1 MRLSRFLLMGCL
13 LGLALPIYAQ
23 QKSSCKEINAK
34 VEFTKDPA
42 SKSSSV
48 QITFDDKGDY
58 TIQILDS
65 KGNIRKS
72 KSNKIEK
79 VAPGEYDLVITD
91 DGRTD
96 RCPFYK
102 RIKVE
107 AN

>member
-1 MRLSRFLLMGCL
+1 MGCL
-13 LGLALPIYAQ
+13 LGLAVPIYAQ

-34 VEFTKDPA
+34 VEFLKESA
-42 SKSSSV
+42 STSSSV
-48 QITFDDKGDY
+48 QITFDDNGDY
-58 TIQILDS
+58 KIHIVDS

-79 VAPGEYDLVITD
+79 LAPGEYDLVITD
-91 DGRTD
+91 EGRTD